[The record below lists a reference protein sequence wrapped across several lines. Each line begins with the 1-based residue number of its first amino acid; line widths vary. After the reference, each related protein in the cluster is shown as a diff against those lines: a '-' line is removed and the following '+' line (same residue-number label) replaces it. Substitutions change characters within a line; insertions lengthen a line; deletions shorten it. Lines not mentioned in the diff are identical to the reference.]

1 MKKTAIYMIMILF
14 LITGCT
20 VNKEN
25 ISIEKE
31 PVDIIENLFSPE
43 YTSIKDLS
51 KDYNIDQAIKDNAL
65 VITYSKIYNS
75 SLYDS
80 FIENIKNNKDAFL
93 RIVQPT
99 VEGDII
105 ITDIKYENDKVVV
118 ITDNTR
124 DRYSGEE
131 DRKITIE
138 AYEHIEERIEILET
152 GGIRQLIVYNDKSKD
167 DYRVILSLYAFID

>member
-25 ISIEKE
+25 LSIEKE
-31 PVDIIENLFSPE
+31 PVDIIENLFYSE
-43 YTSIKDLS
+43 YKPIKDL
-51 KDYNIDQAIKDNAL
+51 AIKDNFF
-65 VITYSKIYNS
+65 VVTYNKIYHQD
-75 SLYDS
+75 LYDS
-80 FIENIKNNKDAFL
+80 FVNKIKEKKDAFL
-93 RIVQPT
+93 KIVQPT

-105 ITDIKYENDKVVV
+105 ITDIIYENDKVVV

-138 AYEHIEERIEILET
+138 EYEHIEERNEILEM

-167 DYRVILSLYAFID
+167 NYRVILILNAFID